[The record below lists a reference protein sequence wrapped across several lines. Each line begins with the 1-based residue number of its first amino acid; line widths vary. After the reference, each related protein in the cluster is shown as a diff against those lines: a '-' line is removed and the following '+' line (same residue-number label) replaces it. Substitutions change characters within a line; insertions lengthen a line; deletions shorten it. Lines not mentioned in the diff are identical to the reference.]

1 MRRTILKDVLMCL
14 LISSSLFLVM
24 RLMRALIPA
33 LDTSVYR
40 FMSCVV
46 PLTVALVSVVYKY
59 SPLVNPQHEETIP
72 WDIDSLLEIDKN
84 SVEAQTVE
92 DHEAFLETHE
102 LCDSFITK
110 VVGVTYSNDD
120 GTSRQEIL
128 SHCMIGEPVGFYYYT
143 YNGQPAYA
151 VISDHGQIGHL
162 SQKIATDLD
171 QTYGDDDTYISG
183 QISDITGGTDGLY
196 YGCSLM
202 VCIYQRRV

>member
-1 MRRTILKDVLMCL
+1 MRRTILKDVLMFL

-92 DHEAFLETHE
+92 DHEA
-102 LCDSFITK
+102 
-110 VVGVTYSNDD
+110 
-120 GTSRQEIL
+120 
-128 SHCMIGEPVGFYYYT
+128 
-143 YNGQPAYA
+143 

>member
-1 MRRTILKDVLMCL
+1 MRRTILKDILKLL
-14 LISSSLFLVM
+14 LISAALFLVM
-24 RLMRALIPA
+24 RSMRALIPA

-46 PLTVALVSVVYKY
+46 PLAVALVSVAYKY
-59 SPLVNPQHEETIP
+59 SPLVNTRPEETIP

-84 SVEAQTVE
+84 SVEAQTVK
-92 DHEAFLETHE
+92 DYEAFQETHE

-128 SHCMIGEPVGFYYYT
+128 SHCMIGEPVGFYYYM

-162 SQKIATDLD
+162 SQKLATDLD
-171 QTYGDDDTYISG
+171 RTYGDDDIYISG

-196 YGCSLM
+196 YGCHIMIS
-202 VCIYQRRV
+202 IYQSRT